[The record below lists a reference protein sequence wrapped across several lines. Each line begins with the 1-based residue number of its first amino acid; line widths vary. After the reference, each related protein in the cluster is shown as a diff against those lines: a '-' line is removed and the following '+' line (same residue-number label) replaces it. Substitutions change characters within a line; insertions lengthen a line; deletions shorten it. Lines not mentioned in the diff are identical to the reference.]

1 MPEPGAV
8 ANLNVAAETLT
19 VADVAALAEGRE
31 PPGGAA
37 WTRRAAGRLRALG
50 ARRTWSMRFLVTGV
64 TGFLGWRTATLL
76 AERGHDVARPRASR
90 PRRPRARRRLAAER
104 VDAGDPAARALIAG
118 CDVVLH
124 FAGVPDP
131 ARRPAGPR
139 DARCARTRARPRTC
153 STAAWSTAP
162 ALIYPSTVRAALE
175 PPPDAYGL
183 SKRLGEE
190 ACRHH
195 AARSAVAR
203 LTSVF
208 GPGQVAWE
216 GATGA
221 IAAFARRA
229 LEGRA
234 IVIPGDP
241 QRVRDF
247 VYVDDVVAALEAIA
261 VQGRWGETLTLAS
274 GRPTPLLR
282 AAELVREAAGADDRD
297 RDARAASSR
306 RARAAAIRR
315 TATWRRL
322 GLTVRPIEDAVGD
335 LCRVAPPPSRC
346 SRPLLRRRRSPTAC
360 PAATGAGSSC
370 AWRRGTSPRRRRST
384 PRSRSAATPRTAAPR

>member
-1 MPEPGAV
+1 M
-8 ANLNVAAETLT
+8 
-19 VADVAALAEGRE
+19 
-31 PPGGAA
+31 
-37 WTRRAAGRLRALG
+37 RLLI
-50 ARRTWSMRFLVTGV
+50 TGV
-64 TGFLGWRTATLL
+64 TGFLGWRTATVL
-76 AERGHDVARPRASR
+76 AGRGHDIVGMARPG
-90 PRRPRARRRLAAER
+90 AAER
-104 VDAGDPAARALIAG
+104 AHATTVPGTLVACDAGDPAARDLVRG
-118 CDVVLH
+118 RDVVLH

-131 ARRPAGPR
+131 ARAREDPARAVRENAGTTANLL
-139 DARCARTRARPRTC
+139 DACLEHGA
-153 STAAWSTAP
+153 

-229 LEGRA
+229 LERRA

-241 QRVRDF
+241 GRVRDF
-247 VYVDDVVAALEAIA
+247 IYVDDIVAALEAIA
-261 VQGRWGETLTLAS
+261 LQARWGETLTLAS

-282 AAELVREAAGADDRD
+282 AARLARDAAGTDV
-297 RDARAASSR
+297 
-306 RARAAAIRR
+306 AIE
-315 TATWRRL
+315 TPGGELPPGEGAGYPAEGDLARL
-322 GLTVRPIEDAVGD
+322 GLTVRPIEDAVVSYVD
-335 LCRVAPPPSRC
+335 W
-346 SRPLLRRRRSPTAC
+346 LRRH
-360 PAATGAGSSC
+360 PAAQG
-370 AWRRGTSPRRRRST
+370 RS
-384 PRSRSAATPRTAAPR
+384 

>member
-1 MPEPGAV
+1 MK
-8 ANLNVAAETLT
+8 
-19 VADVAALAEGRE
+19 
-31 PPGGAA
+31 
-37 WTRRAAGRLRALG
+37 
-50 ARRTWSMRFLVTGV
+50 FLVTGV

-76 AERGHDVARPRASR
+76 AERGHDVLGLARPGRAG
-90 PRRPRARRRLAAER
+90 RAHAGDVAAEL

-118 CDVVLH
+118 CDAVLH

-131 ARRPAGPR
+131 ARAREDPA
-139 DARCARTRARPRTC
+139 
-153 STAAWSTAP
+153 TAVRENAGTTVNMLDGCLEHGAG
-162 ALIYPSTVRAALE
+162 LIYPSTVRAALE

-195 AARSAVAR
+195 AARATVAR

-229 LEGRA
+229 IEGRA

-261 VQGRWGETLTLAS
+261 VQGRWGETLTLAA

-282 AAELVREAAGADDRD
+282 AAELVRNAAGA
-297 RDARAASSR
+297 
-306 RARAAAIRR
+306 AIEIE
-315 TATWRRL
+315 TPGGELPPGEGSGYPAEGDMAGL
-322 GLTVRPIEDAVGD
+322 GLDVRPIEDAVGTY
-335 LCRVAPPPSRC
+335 VEW
-346 SRPLLRRRRSPTAC
+346 LRRH
-360 PAATGAGSSC
+360 PAAQ
-370 AWRRGTSPRRRRST
+370 
-384 PRSRSAATPRTAAPR
+384 SRS